1 MSMIKYILKS
11 KLFLPVSLLI
21 VFLTGTAFQNNL
33 FEVAKQ
39 IEIFTTLYKE
49 INMNYVDETNPAE
62 LMDTAIKNMLN
73 ELDPYTQF
81 YNEQDVQTA
90 RLNQTNDFTGI
101 GATVKTKKDRL
112 IIVEPFRD
120 MPADK
125 AGLKAGD
132 EIIKVDNITVADFN
146 DDAGNLLEGAAGS
159 TVNLTYLRQGKT
171 ENVTITRS
179 GNADKAVTHYSLID
193 GNVGYIVLRKFNEKA
208 SAETINALRDLKN
221 QGADKLILDLRGN
234 PGGLLREAVNIVNIF
249 VPQNTLVV
257 TTKSKI
263 KKYNQTY
270 FTQREAF
277 DTEIPVVLI
286 IDDRSAS
293 ASEIVSGAL
302 QDLDRSVIVG
312 SRSFGKGL
320 VQRPKPLNYG
330 TQMKITISR
339 YYTPSGRCIQ
349 ALDYWNKD
357 EEGNATRL
365 SESQF
370 TAYNTKNGRTVYD
383 GGGVDPDEKLKESA
397 LTPISKTILENDF
410 IFNYATQYYYK
421 NKVTVLN
428 DFKLSDDD
436 FNDFK
441 QYLASNNFEFET
453 QTEEAFLNAL
463 KKAKEEEMEAMV
475 LNSYNQLKKDI
486 EAYKN
491 IAIEA
496 NKSQLMSLLTDEIIT
511 RYFYKEGLYKYYTV
525 KNPEVAKAKSI
536 VSNSKVYKQY
546 LMP

>member
-1 MSMIKYILKS
+1 MKKYILKT
-11 KLFLPVSLLI
+11 KFLMPVLLVV
-21 VFLTGTAFQNNL
+21 VFFTGTAFRNNL

-179 GNADKAVTHYSLID
+179 GSADKAVTHYSLID

-277 DTEIPVVLI
+277 DTEIPVVVI

-302 QDLDRSVIVG
+302 QDLDRGVIVG

-357 EEGNATRL
+357 EQGKATRL

-428 DFKLSDDD
+428 DFKLSDAD

-453 QTEEAFLNAL
+453 QTEEAFLKAL
-463 KKAKEEEMEAMV
+463 KKAKEEEMDAVV

-525 KNPEVAKAKSI
+525 KNPEVAKAKAI
-536 VSNSKVYKQY
+536 VSNSSVYSKY
-546 LMP
+546 LIP

>member
-1 MSMIKYILKS
+1 MSMIKYISKS

-179 GNADKAVTHYSLID
+179 GSADKAVTHYSLID

-277 DTEIPVVLI
+277 DTEIPVVVI

-302 QDLDRSVIVG
+302 QDLDRGVIVG

-357 EEGNATRL
+357 EQGKATRL

-428 DFKLSDDD
+428 DFKLSDAD

-453 QTEEAFLNAL
+453 QTEEAFLKAL
-463 KKAKEEEMEAMV
+463 KKAKEEEMDAVV

-525 KNPEVAKAKSI
+525 KNPEVAKAKAI
-536 VSNSKVYKQY
+536 VSNSSVYSKY
-546 LMP
+546 LIP

>member
-1 MSMIKYILKS
+1 MKKINIKTNL
-11 KLFLPVSLLI
+11 LLPIFLI
-21 VFLTGTAFQNNL
+21 VIFLTGTAFKNNL

-49 INMNYVDETNPAE
+49 INMNYVDDTNPAE

-101 GATVKTKKDRL
+101 GAMVKTKKDRL
-112 IIVEPFRD
+112 IIVEPFKD

-159 TVNLTYLRQGKT
+159 SVNLTYIRQGKT
-171 ENVTITRS
+171 ENVTLTRS
-179 GNADKAVTHYSLID
+179 GSADKAVTHYSLID
-193 GNVGYIVLRKFNEKA
+193 GNIGYIVLRKFNEKA

-270 FTQREAF
+270 LTQQESF
-277 DTEIPVVLI
+277 DAEIPVVVI

-302 QDLDRSVIVG
+302 QDLDRGVVVG

-370 TAYNTKNGRTVYD
+370 TAYKTKNGRTVYD
-383 GGGVDPDEKLKESA
+383 GGGVDPDEKIKESA
-397 LTPISKTILENDF
+397 LTPISKAILDNDF
-410 IFNYATQYYYK
+410 IFNFATQYYYK
-421 NKVTVLN
+421 NNLTALN
-428 DFKLSDDD
+428 DFKLTDND

-441 QYLASNNFEFET
+441 QFLATNNFEFKTE
-453 QTEEAFLNAL
+453 TEEAFLKAL
-463 KKAKEEEMEAMV
+463 EKSKEEQMDTIV
-475 LNSYNQLKKDI
+475 LNSYTQLQNDI
-486 EAYKN
+486 QTYKN
-491 IAIEA
+491 SAIEA
-496 NKSQLMSLLTDEIIT
+496 NKSQLIALLTDEIIT
-511 RYFYKEGLYKYYTV
+511 RYFYKEGLYEYYTL

-536 VSNSKVYKQY
+536 VNNATIYNNY
-546 LMP
+546 LNP

>member
-1 MSMIKYILKS
+1 MKKINIKTNL
-11 KLFLPVSLLI
+11 LLPIFLI
-21 VFLTGTAFQNNL
+21 VIFLTGTAFKNNL

-49 INMNYVDETNPAE
+49 INMNYVDDTNPAE

-101 GATVKTKKDRL
+101 GAMVKTKKDRL
-112 IIVEPFRD
+112 IIVEPFKD

-159 TVNLTYLRQGKT
+159 SVNLTYIRQGKT
-171 ENVTITRS
+171 ENVTLTRS
-179 GNADKAVTHYSLID
+179 GSADKAVTHYSLID
-193 GNVGYIVLRKFNEKA
+193 GNIGYIVLRKFNEKA

-270 FTQREAF
+270 LTQQESF
-277 DTEIPVVLI
+277 DTEIPVVVI

-302 QDLDRSVIVG
+302 QDLDRGVVVG

-370 TAYNTKNGRTVYD
+370 TAYKTKNGRTVYD
-383 GGGVDPDEKLKESA
+383 GGGVDPDEKIKESA
-397 LTPISKTILENDF
+397 LTPISKAILDNDF
-410 IFNYATQYYYK
+410 IFNFATQYYYK
-421 NKVTVLN
+421 NNLTALN
-428 DFKLSDDD
+428 DFKLTDND

-441 QYLASNNFEFET
+441 QFLATNNFEFKTE
-453 QTEEAFLNAL
+453 TEEAFLKAL
-463 KKAKEEEMEAMV
+463 EKSKEEQMDAIV
-475 LNSYNQLKKDI
+475 LNSYTQLQNDI
-486 EAYKN
+486 QTYKN
-491 IAIEA
+491 SAIEA
-496 NKSQLMSLLTDEIIT
+496 NKSQLIALLTDEIIT
-511 RYFYKEGLYKYYTV
+511 RYFYKEGLYEYYTL

-536 VSNSKVYKQY
+536 VNNATIYNNY
-546 LMP
+546 LNP

>member
-1 MSMIKYILKS
+1 MSMIKYISKS

-370 TAYNTKNGRTVYD
+370 IAYNTKNGRTVYD

>member
-1 MSMIKYILKS
+1 MIKYLSKS
-11 KLFLPVSLLI
+11 KLFLPVLLLI
-21 VFLTGTAFQNNL
+21 MFFTGTAFQNNL

-49 INMNYVDETNPAE
+49 INMNYVDDTNPAE

-101 GATVKTKKDRL
+101 GAAVKTKKDRL
-112 IIVEPFRD
+112 IIVEPFKD

-171 ENVTITRS
+171 ETVSVTRS
-179 GNADKAVTHYSLID
+179 GSTDKAVTHYSLID
-193 GNVGYIVLRKFNEKA
+193 GNIGYIVLRKFNEKA

-277 DTEIPVVLI
+277 DTEIPVVVI

-302 QDLDRSVIVG
+302 QDLDRGVVVG

-357 EEGNATRL
+357 EEGKATRL

-370 TAYNTKNGRTVYD
+370 TAFKTKNGRTVYD
-383 GGGVDPDEKLKESA
+383 GGGVDPDEKIKESA
-397 LTPISKTILENDF
+397 LTPISKAILENDF

-421 NKVTVLN
+421 NNVSSLN
-428 DFKLSDDD
+428 DFKLTDAD

-453 QTEEAFLNAL
+453 QTEEAFLKAL
-463 KKAKEEEMEAMV
+463 KKAEEEQMSTV
-475 LNSYNQLKKDI
+475 VSSSYNQLLEDI
-486 EAYKN
+486 KNYKN
-491 IAIEA
+491 SAIDA

-511 RYFYKEGLYKYYTV
+511 RYFYKEGLYEYYTL

-536 VSNSKVYKQY
+536 VNNSSVYNNY
-546 LMP
+546 LKP

>member
-1 MSMIKYILKS
+1 MKS
-11 KLFLPVSLLI
+11 KLFIPTILLVI
-21 VFLTGTAFQNNL
+21 FFTGTAFRSNL

-62 LMDTAIKNMLN
+62 LMDTAIKSMLSD
-73 ELDPYTQF
+73 LDPYTQF

-101 GATVKTKKDRL
+101 GATVKTKKDKL
-112 IIVEPFRD
+112 IVIEPFKD

-146 DDAGNLLEGAAGS
+146 DDAGNLLEGSAGS
-159 TVNLTYLRQGKT
+159 TVNLTYNRQGKT
-171 ENVTITRS
+171 ETVTITRS
-179 GNADKAVTHYSLID
+179 GSADKAVTHYSLID
-193 GNVGYIVLRKFNEKA
+193 GKTAYIALRKFNEKA
-208 SAETINALRDLKN
+208 SAETISALRDLKN

-234 PGGLLREAVNIVNIF
+234 PGGLLGEAVNIVNIF

-270 FTQREAF
+270 YTQKEAF
-277 DTEIPVVLI
+277 DTEIPVVVI

-302 QDLDRSVIVG
+302 QDLDRGVVVG

-357 EEGNATRL
+357 EEGRATRL
-365 SESQF
+365 SEDQF
-370 TAYNTKNGRTVYD
+370 TAFKTKNGRTVYD

-397 LTPISKTILENDF
+397 LTPISKAILENDF
-410 IFNYATQYYYK
+410 IFNYATKYYYK
-421 NKVTVLN
+421 NTVKSMDN
-428 DFKLSDDD
+428 FKLTDAD
-436 FNDFK
+436 FSDFK
-441 QYLASNNFEFET
+441 QYLASNNFEFNT
-453 QTEEAFLNAL
+453 KTEDEFLKAL
-463 KKAKEEEMEAMV
+463 KKAKEEQMDGVVE
-475 LNSYNQLKKDI
+475 NSYNQLLKDI
-486 EAYKN
+486 KAYKN
-491 IAIEA
+491 NAIDA
-496 NKSQLMSLLTDEIIT
+496 NKSQLTSLLTDEIIT
-511 RYFYKEGLYKYYTV
+511 RYFYKEGLYEFYSKN
-525 KNPEVAKAKSI
+525 NPEISKAKAI
-536 VSNSKVYKQY
+536 LSNNNTYNMY
-546 LMP
+546 LKP

>member
-1 MSMIKYILKS
+1 MSMIKYISKS

>member
-1 MSMIKYILKS
+1 MLKYISKS
-11 KLFLPVSLLI
+11 KLFLPVILLI
-21 VFLTGTAFQNNL
+21 VFFTGTAIQNNL

-49 INMNYVDETNPAE
+49 INMNYVDETNPAQ

-81 YNEQDVQTA
+81 YNEQDVQAA

-101 GATVKTKKDRL
+101 GAAVKTQKDRL
-112 IIVEPFRD
+112 IIVEPFKD

-171 ENVTITRS
+171 ETATVTRS
-179 GNADKAVTHYSLID
+179 GSADKAVTHYSLID
-193 GNVGYIVLRKFNEKA
+193 GNIGYIVLRKFNEKA

-277 DTEIPVVLI
+277 DTEIPVVVI
-286 IDDRSAS
+286 IDGRSAS

-302 QDLDRSVIVG
+302 QDLDRGVVVG

-365 SESQF
+365 SESEF
-370 TAYNTKNGRTVYD
+370 TAYKTKNGRTVYD

-397 LTPISKTILENDF
+397 LTPISKAILDNDF

-421 NKVTVLN
+421 NNLNSIN
-428 DFKLSDDD
+428 DFKLTDAD

-453 QTEEAFLNAL
+453 QTEEALL
-463 KKAKEEEMEAMV
+463 KAIEKAKEEQMDAV
-475 LNSYNQLKKDI
+475 ILKGYNELLKDI
-486 EAYKN
+486 HGYKN
-491 IAIEA
+491 SAIDA
-496 NKSQLMSLLTDEIIT
+496 NKSQLMSLLRDEIIT
-511 RYFYKEGLYKYYTV
+511 RYFYKEGLYEYYTL

-536 VSNSKVYKQY
+536 VSNSTVYNNY
-546 LMP
+546 LKP